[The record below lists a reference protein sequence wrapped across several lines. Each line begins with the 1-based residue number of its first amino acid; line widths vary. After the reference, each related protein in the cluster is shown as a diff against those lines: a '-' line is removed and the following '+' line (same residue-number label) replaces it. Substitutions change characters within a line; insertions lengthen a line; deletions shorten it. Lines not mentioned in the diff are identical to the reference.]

1 MSEIVE
7 TKEETQQE
15 PISGVVE
22 VMQKRQ
28 RWFTHLTEALDFC
41 TITQPQHLAIN
52 IVQQGD
58 GSKAYLLEYTGSA
71 GQL

>member
-15 PISGVVE
+15 PISGVLE

-28 RWFTHLTEALDFC
+28 RWFTNLTVALDFC

-52 IVQQGD
+52 IVQQSD
-58 GSKAYLLEYTGSA
+58 GNKAYLLEYTGSD

>member
-7 TKEETQQE
+7 TKEENQKE

-28 RWFTHLTEALDFC
+28 QWFTNLTAALHFC

-52 IVQQGD
+52 IVQQSD
-58 GSKAYLLEYTGSA
+58 GSKTYLLEYTGSA

>member
-7 TKEETQQE
+7 TKEEL
-15 PISGVVE
+15 ISGVVE

-28 RWFTHLTEALDFC
+28 RWFTNLTAALHFC

-52 IVQQGD
+52 IMQQSD
-58 GSKAYLLEYTGSA
+58 GSKGYLLEYTGSA
-71 GQL
+71 GHL

>member
-28 RWFTHLTEALDFC
+28 RLFTNLTAALHFC
-41 TITQPQHLAIN
+41 TITQPRHLAIN
-52 IVQQGD
+52 IIQQND
-58 GSKAYLLEYTGSA
+58 GSKAYLIEYTGSA
-71 GQL
+71 GHL